1 MQNNTQKFLLLTL
14 SAIFCAAILF
24 PASADAQRRDYLTS
38 EEIELVRDAQEIDKR
53 IEVLVKAI
61 DRRFLVLN
69 KDDTQFKQVK
79 KDMDKWGELPSGS
92 EIQLLGDIEKIIQK
106 AVDDID
112 NLVSNREISDKV
124 LRDGNNTTDVD
135 EEVTKYKIKRN
146 KKQFP
151 IAVHTLAD
159 AARRYVP
166 MLESWGEKTTD
177 RRAKGAAYGAIQNCE
192 LIIEASA
199 KVPRYT
205 KKSKKKK
212 KKDKN

>member
-1 MQNNTQKFLLLTL
+1 MNIKMTKILVIVLFAVLCGAVFFPD
-14 SAIFCAAILF
+14 SAE
-24 PASADAQRRDYLTS
+24 AQRRDYLTK
-38 EEIELVRDAQEIDKR
+38 EEIELVRDSQAIDQR
-53 IEVLVKAI
+53 IDVLVKAV

-69 KDDTQFKQVK
+69 NDETQYKQVK
-79 KDMDKWGELPSGS
+79 KDMDKWGELPTGS
-92 EIQLLGDIEKIIQK
+92 EVELLGDIEKIIQK

-112 NLVSNREISDKV
+112 NLVSNQEMEDKV
-124 LRDGNNTTDVD
+124 LRDGNNTNDVD
-135 EEVTKYKIKRN
+135 EEVTKYRIKRN

-159 AARRYVP
+159 AARRYIP
-166 MLESWGEKTTD
+166 MLEAIGEKTTD

-205 KKSKKKK
+205 KKEKK